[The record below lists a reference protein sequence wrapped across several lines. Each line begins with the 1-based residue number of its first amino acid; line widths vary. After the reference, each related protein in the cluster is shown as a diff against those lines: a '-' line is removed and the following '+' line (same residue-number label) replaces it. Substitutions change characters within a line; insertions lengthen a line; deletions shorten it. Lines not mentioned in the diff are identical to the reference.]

1 MKEKKNIYLHILEF
15 VFYSFFLFFMM
26 MCFHMSHFVFVLKY
40 LIMILL
46 FLCSF
51 LYLSIDLF
59 IFLVMKNQAKV
70 VSILSLILVC
80 FALVYLIHQ
89 PFYFAFSFL
98 LFYHFV
104 KDALGIFLGEKIYDM
119 KRAKQYCKLFIDFFQ
134 QSRKKLTLLRGL
146 KNVFSDKHRRRVI
159 REKRQGAVS

>member
-15 VFYSFFLFFMM
+15 IFYSFFLFFMM
-26 MCFHMSHFVFVLKY
+26 MCFQMSHFVFILKY
-40 LIMILL
+40 LIMTFL
-46 FLCSF
+46 FLCCF

-59 IFLVMKNQAKV
+59 IFLVMKNKAKV
-70 VSILSLILVC
+70 VSILSLVLVC

-98 LFYHFV
+98 LLYHFV

-119 KRAKQYCKLFIDFFQ
+119 KSAKQYYKLFIDFFQ
-134 QSRKKLTLLRGL
+134 QSRKKITLLRGL
-146 KNVFSDKHRRRVI
+146 KSVFSDKRKRKVM